1 MSSIPVS
8 ATRSLRRLGS
18 FPLVVWFVAF
28 VVALIV
34 GIRLM
39 ELPVGDLWII
49 ATYLVL
55 SVSISSA
62 VGLFVYRLT
71 ELQRRSIRMKV
82 LLAHA
87 LGSAIIIVNIFA
99 AAQLMFISAHDFGLL
114 MLLLVAGA
122 VFSVTFG
129 AAIADRMTMAV
140 EHLSAGARE
149 VARGNFST
157 RVEVGSNDE
166 LADLARSFN
175 EMVAHVNQ
183 SAQMRLRAESSRR
196 ELVAAVSHDLR
207 TPLTAIRA
215 MLEALSD
222 GVVEDDDT
230 VHRYHET
237 MRAQV
242 EHLSRL
248 IDDLFELSQ
257 LDADTPRFEMRRV
270 NLGSIVSDAVESF
283 AMSATNREIAVH
295 LKPAKGPVV
304 NAEPVK
310 IARVVNNLVDN
321 ALHYA
326 PSGTT
331 IDVTVDTAGN
341 DAIVEV
347 RDRGEGIESADL
359 PFVFD
364 RFFRGEKSRSRQ
376 FGGAGLGLA
385 IARGIV
391 EAHGGTIAAK
401 NADDGGARFIFTIPL
416 NGGSVSSDSSDQ
428 PPLLSSVG

>member
-1 MSSIPVS
+1 MSSIS
-8 ATRSLRRLGS
+8 TTASRSLRRIGS
-18 FPLVVWFVAF
+18 FPLFVWLAAF
-28 VVALIV
+28 VVALVV
-34 GIRLM
+34 GVALM

-49 ATYLVL
+49 VIYLVL
-55 SVSISSA
+55 SVTVSSS
-62 VGLFVYRLT
+62 VGLLVYRLT
-71 ELQRRSIRMKV
+71 EIQRRSIRMKV

-149 VARGNFST
+149 VAQGNFST
-157 RVEVGSNDE
+157 RVEVASNDE

-183 SAQMRLRAESSRR
+183 AAELRNRAETSRR

-207 TPLTAIRA
+207 TPLTAVRA

-222 GVVEDDDT
+222 GVVDDAET

-257 LDADTPRFEMRRV
+257 LDSDGPRFEMRRV
-270 NLGSIVSDAVESF
+270 DLSSVVSDAVESF
-283 AMSATNREIAVH
+283 AMGAASRDIA
-295 LKPAKGPVV
+295 LRLEQV
-304 NAEPVK
+304 NSILVEAEPVK
-310 IARVVNNLVDN
+310 IARVINNVIEN
-321 ALHYA
+321 ACHFA
-326 PSGTT
+326 PVGTT
-331 IDVTVDTAGN
+331 IDVSIDTTDSNA
-341 DAIVEV
+341 VVSV
-347 RDRGEGIESADL
+347 RDRGVGIGSADMPYL
-359 PFVFD
+359 FD
-364 RFFRGEKSRSRQ
+364 RFYRGEKSRSRQ

-385 IARGIV
+385 IAKGII
-391 EAHGGTIAAK
+391 EAHSGTIYAE
-401 NADDGGARFIFTIPL
+401 NAEGGGARFTFSVPL
-416 NGGSVSSDSSDQ
+416 ALRESSSRSTCTS
-428 PPLLSSVG
+428 PLLSSVG